1 MKIENLK
8 QIRDVELLNIG
19 LSALENIKKKKL
31 ATKKNEQIIEICY
44 NELVKRRKSEKNN
57 IKQMIYNKTSMKEL
71 LKTAREY
78 YDSNP
83 YIATMCY
90 NEILWRRK
98 LDELK
103 CSIDTTSS
111 LEKLENLIK
120 EDNKNEIK
128 PERKRILYRKNKG
141 SNVNS
146 NTK

>member
-8 QIRDVELLNIG
+8 QIKDISLLNIG
-19 LSALENIKKKKL
+19 LCAVENMKKKKL
-31 ATKKNEQIIEICY
+31 ATKKDEQIVEICY
-44 NELVKRRKSEKNN
+44 NELIKRRKREKNN
-57 IKQMIYNKTSMKEL
+57 IKQMIYNKSSMKQL
-71 LKTAREY
+71 LRTAREY

-83 YIATMCY
+83 HIATMCY

-128 PERKRILYRKNKG
+128 PERKRILYRKNRG
-141 SNVNS
+141 SNINS